1 MSVQGERAQRL
12 AEIFREIFALSET
25 STSTRSKC
33 EDIDESI
40 KSFDTQGEMR
50 VEKETDEQ
58 SA

>member
-33 EDIDESI
+33 ENIDESI
-40 KSFDTQGEMR
+40 TALDAQGEMR
-50 VEKETDEQ
+50 AEKETDEQ